1 LTILADNNIIF
12 KINDKHK
19 GISMYFIIKR
29 LFDIVASFL
38 GLVILIIPFIIVSL
52 MIALTSRGGVFY
64 KQIRIGKHEKE
75 FKIIKFRTMVKNSDN
90 NGLLITTHED
100 NRITSI
106 GKFLRKTKIDELPQL
121 INVFLG
127 QMSFVGPRP
136 EVPKY
141 VMLYNV
147 AQRKVLSVKPGITD
161 PASIIFRDENQ
172 LLNGSD
178 DPEEKYISD
187 IMPKK
192 LEINLEYI
200 NRQSFLYDIKIIFM
214 TLAKIFRH

>member
-1 LTILADNNIIF
+1 
-12 KINDKHK
+12 
-19 GISMYFIIKR
+19 MIKR